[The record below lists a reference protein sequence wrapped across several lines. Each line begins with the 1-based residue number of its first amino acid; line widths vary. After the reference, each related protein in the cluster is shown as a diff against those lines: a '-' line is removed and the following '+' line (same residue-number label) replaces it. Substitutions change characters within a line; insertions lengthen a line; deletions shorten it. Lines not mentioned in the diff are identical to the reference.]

1 MVDSY
6 SIGYVPHRRKRFIMS
21 YSGIEHKL
29 RVFISSKCGGKY
41 TIARKSLQKLLDV
54 TGLVETYVFETDPAS
69 SEDTQSA
76 YLDYVDNSN
85 LCIFLVDNADGVPPA
100 VLSEEK
106 RAKDKHLRLLYIF
119 CDENKKEPTPM
130 QEDVRKLQSAKYAIA
145 HEFSDIV
152 SKAYD
157 SVMQDVIAVYK
168 KKEELFSVEKS
179 EVEPI
184 SAKAL
189 ITETYSL
196 PATSFS
202 KYPHVACV
210 LTKNILP
217 VNPLNK
223 EDEETSLERLLS
235 EHLQTVI
242 FQKPFDETII
252 DSICTEVS
260 KENNGEICEV
270 LQLRYQAQ
278 KCYYLTKYDECL
290 MLLQQAVST
299 AINKQGIPTWIAND
313 IAIDIR
319 HVQGRIDERN
329 STFTL
334 ENPGQ
339 KLIDTS
345 GEPVYFPYL
354 DRQVENMQEEIA
366 KKYYSQLSISPYT
379 TNWGGL
385 DQIFSPLANAFC
397 IAEMHGSIVQT
408 EITRDR
414 LISIYS
420 MLCILYEDHE
430 LLVEYI
436 KYLII
441 NRDLKKLDAVIRT
454 YNQSIDILNGQDIDS
469 IMDCIN
475 NMFDPIHQIM
485 SKYLLASRLGYY
497 MSDTAYSALYSELI
511 DYAMRWVQDDK
522 RVYNINTF
530 IFDFFGQNTY
540 RMNGK
545 DIVAFIR
552 EVFHHGLKRFYMDC
566 FKVLRSIDFEKITQE
581 DQLKVKQVLLDV
593 TATENEQLFD
603 QYYSSAVIRFCK
615 TTEVLYEDLEAV
627 IAEKYPDFY
636 KHTFLLEMSAQR
648 NQDFSEHIKSYI
660 AEAKSRNETQEM
672 NGTYS
677 GYAYESLDVVY
688 NILKTE
694 EIILGSELLK
704 SIIDAGIE
712 TLSSEKQTIQ
722 AKRSA
727 VRLLQFVY
735 FRSREQKE
743 LWNEIG
749 DQMIANAAV
758 FSIGNEMGFFSKDT
772 NRILSFQYYLFI
784 YSSFEPGCEGL
795 LDQLYST
802 DSSEAYTI
810 VQFLKIITDFLECAK
825 DQLEDD
831 TLISAFLY
839 YSIFMSQ
846 HKERD
851 VKYYATTCLI
861 ELTNFENAKRLALIH
876 LSQIMDTGSQA
887 AKIAILTRLGRI
899 QVNEDDSYL
908 RQIINKGKSDSN
920 YLVRFVAARDDL
932 DSIGDNV

>member
-1 MVDSY
+1 
-6 SIGYVPHRRKRFIMS
+6 MS

-41 TIARKSLQKLLDV
+41 TIARKSLQKLLEV

-76 YLDYVDNSN
+76 YLEYVDNSN
-85 LCIFLVDNADGVPPA
+85 LCIFLVDNEDGVPPA

-106 RAKDKHLRLLYIF
+106 RAKDKRLRLLYLF

-130 QEDVRKLQSAKYAIA
+130 QEEVRKLLSQKYFVV

-168 KKEELFSVEKS
+168 KKEELFSTEKS
-179 EVEPI
+179 EVDPI
-184 SAKAL
+184 NTKAL
-189 ITETYSL
+189 NTETYSL

-202 KYPHVACV
+202 KYPHVARV
-210 LTKNILP
+210 LTNNILP
-217 VNPLNK
+217 VNPLKK

-235 EHLQTVI
+235 EHLQIVI

-252 DSICTEVS
+252 DSICNEVL

-290 MLLQQAVST
+290 ALLQQSVSS
-299 AINKQGIPTWIAND
+299 AMEKQSIPTWIAND

-329 STFTL
+329 STITL

-379 TNWGGL
+379 TNYGGL

-397 IAEMHGSIVQT
+397 IAETHGSIVQT

-420 MLCILYEDHE
+420 MLCTLYEDHD

-436 KYLII
+436 TYLIT
-441 NRDLKKLDAVIRT
+441 NRDVKKLDAVIRT
-454 YNQSIDILNGQDIDS
+454 YNQSIDILNGQDIDA
-469 IMDCIN
+469 ILDYIN
-475 NMFDPIHQIM
+475 NMSDSVHQM
-485 SKYLLASRLGYY
+485 MAKYLLTSRLGYY
-497 MSDTAYSALYSELI
+497 MSDTAYSAVYSELI
-511 DYAMRWVQDDK
+511 EYAMKWVQDDK
-522 RVYNINTF
+522 RVYNTNVY
-530 IFDFFGQNTY
+530 IFDFFRQNTH
-540 RMNGK
+540 RIDGK
-545 DIVAFIR
+545 DIVTFIC
-552 EVFHHGLKRFYMDC
+552 EVFHYGLKRFYMDC
-566 FKVLRSIDFEKITQE
+566 FKVLSSIDFEKFAQE
-581 DQLKVKQVLLDV
+581 DQFKIKQILLDV
-593 TATENEQLFD
+593 TSTENEQLFD

-615 TTEVLYEDLEAV
+615 TAEVSYEDLEAV
-627 IAEKYPDFY
+627 IAEKYPSFY
-636 KHTFLLEMSAQR
+636 KHTFMLEMSAQR
-648 NQDFSEHIKSYI
+648 DQDFSEHIKSYLE
-660 AEAKSRNETQEM
+660 EAKARSKTQGA

-688 NILKTE
+688 NIIKNGKVFPDT
-694 EIILGSELLK
+694 ELLD
-704 SIIDAGIE
+704 SIVNVAIE
-712 TLSSEKQTIQ
+712 TLAAEKQTIS
-722 AKRSA
+722 AKLSA
-727 VRLLQFVY
+727 VRLLQLLY
-735 FRSREQKE
+735 FSNCGQKKD
-743 LWNEIG
+743 WDVVS
-749 DQMIANAAV
+749 DQMAENIST
-758 FSIGNEMGFFSKDT
+758 FSVGSEMGFFSKDT
-772 NRILSFQYYLFI
+772 DIVLSFQYNLFL
-784 YSSFEPGCEGL
+784 SVFFESKRDL
-795 LDQLYST
+795 LVETLYSIGAN
-802 DSSEAYTI
+802 DSYTI
-810 VQFLKIITDFLECAK
+810 IQFLRIIVGFL
-825 DQLEDD
+825 DD
-831 TLISAFLY
+831 ARTQIGDDNLLTAFLY
-839 YSIFMSQ
+839 YSILMSK

-851 VKYYATTCLI
+851 IKYHATKCLI
-861 ELTNFENAKRLALIH
+861 ELTCFKCTKHLALIH
-876 LSQIMDTGSQA
+876 LSQIMNTGSQA
-887 AKIAILTRLGRI
+887 EKIAILTRL
-899 QVNEDDSYL
+899 
-908 RQIINKGKSDSN
+908 RQIQADDDAYVKQIVNKGRSDNN
-920 YLVRFVAARDDL
+920 YLVRFVAERENHEYD
-932 DSIGDNV
+932 

>member
-1 MVDSY
+1 
-6 SIGYVPHRRKRFIMS
+6 MS

-41 TIARKSLQKLLDV
+41 TVARKSLQKLLEV

-76 YLDYVDNSN
+76 YLEYVDGSN
-85 LCIFLVDNADGVPPA
+85 LCIFLIDNEDGVPPA

-106 RAKDKHLRLLYIF
+106 RAKDKHLRLLYLF

-130 QEDVRKLQSAKYAIA
+130 QEEVRANLSQKYLVV

-152 SKAYD
+152 SKAFD
-157 SVMQDVIAVYK
+157 SVMQDVVAVYK
-168 KKEELFSVEKS
+168 KKEELFSTEKS

-184 SAKAL
+184 SATAL
-189 ITETYSL
+189 NTETYSL
-196 PATSFS
+196 PAASFL
-202 KYPHVACV
+202 KYPHVARV
-210 LTKNILP
+210 LTNNILP
-217 VNPLNK
+217 ANPLKK
-223 EDEETSLERLLS
+223 ENEETSLERLLS

-242 FQKPFDETII
+242 FQKPFDKTII
-252 DSICTEVS
+252 DSICSEVL

-290 MLLQQAVST
+290 SLLQQAVSS
-299 AINKQGIPTWIAND
+299 AIEKQSIPTWIVND

-329 STFTL
+329 STITF

-345 GEPVYFPYL
+345 GEPVFYPYL

-379 TNWGGL
+379 TNYGGL

-397 IAEMHGSIVQT
+397 IAEIHGSIVQT

-420 MLCILYEDHE
+420 MLCTLYEDHD

-436 KYLII
+436 KYLIS

-454 YNQSIDILNGQDIDS
+454 YNQSIDILNSQDIDA
-469 IMDCIN
+469 IVVRIN
-475 NMFDPIHQIM
+475 NMPDPVHQMM
-485 SKYLLASRLGYY
+485 SKYLLTSRLGYY
-497 MSDTAYSALYSELI
+497 MSDTAYSAVYSELI
-511 DYAMRWVQDDK
+511 EYAMRWAQDDK
-522 RVYNINTF
+522 RVYNTNTY
-530 IFDFFGQNTY
+530 IFDFFRQNTH
-540 RMNGK
+540 RIDGK
-545 DIVAFIR
+545 DIVAFIC
-552 EVFHHGLKRFYMDC
+552 EVFHKGLKRFYMDC
-566 FKVLRSIDFEKITQE
+566 FKVLGSMDFEKLAQE
-581 DQLKVKQVLLDV
+581 DQSKIKQILLDV
-593 TATENEQLFD
+593 TSTENEQLFD

-615 TTEVLYEDLEAV
+615 TTEVSYEDLEAL
-627 IAEKYPDFY
+627 IAEKYPKFY
-636 KHTFLLEMSAQR
+636 KHTFMLEMSAQR
-648 NQDFSEHIKSYI
+648 DQDLSEYIKTYLE
-660 AEAKSRNETQEM
+660 EARSRNQTQGM
-672 NGTYS
+672 NGAYS
-677 GYAYESLDVVY
+677 VYAYESLDVVY
-688 NILKTE
+688 NIISAEKITLSTE
-694 EIILGSELLK
+694 ILN
-704 SIIDAGIE
+704 SIIEAGLE
-712 TLSSEKQTIQ
+712 TLLSEKQTIQ
-722 AKRSA
+722 AKRAA
-727 VRLLQFVY
+727 VNLLQLAY

-749 DQMIANAAV
+749 NQMTANAAT

-772 NRILSFQYYLFI
+772 NYILSFQYRLFI
-784 YSSFEPGCEGL
+784 HSSFKPGSEVL

-810 VQFLKIITDFLECAK
+810 VQFLKIITDFLYCTK
-825 DQLEDD
+825 DQLMDEA
-831 TLISAFLY
+831 LVSAFLY

-851 VKYYATTCLI
+851 VKYHAAICLI
-861 ELTNFENAKRLALIH
+861 ALTNFANTRRLALIH
-876 LSQIMDTGSQA
+876 LSQIMNSGSQA
-887 AKIAILTRLGRI
+887 AKIAILTRLAQI
-899 QVNEDDSYL
+899 QIDKDDLYL
-908 RQIINKGKSDSN
+908 KQIINKGKSDSN
-920 YLVRFVAARDDL
+920 YLVRFVATRED
-932 DSIGDNV
+932 IG

>member
-1 MVDSY
+1 
-6 SIGYVPHRRKRFIMS
+6 
-21 YSGIEHKL
+21 
-29 RVFISSKCGGKY
+29 
-41 TIARKSLQKLLDV
+41 
-54 TGLVETYVFETDPAS
+54 
-69 SEDTQSA
+69 
-76 YLDYVDNSN
+76 
-85 LCIFLVDNADGVPPA
+85 
-100 VLSEEK
+100 
-106 RAKDKHLRLLYIF
+106 
-119 CDENKKEPTPM
+119 M
-130 QEDVRKLQSAKYAIA
+130 QEDVRKLQSAKYALA

-196 PATSFS
+196 PAASFS

-530 IFDFFGQNTY
+530 IFDF
-540 RMNGK
+540 
-545 DIVAFIR
+545 
-552 EVFHHGLKRFYMDC
+552 
-566 FKVLRSIDFEKITQE
+566 
-581 DQLKVKQVLLDV
+581 LD
-593 TATENEQLFD
+593 
-603 QYYSSAVIRFCK
+603 R
-615 TTEVLYEDLEAV
+615 
-627 IAEKYPDFY
+627 
-636 KHTFLLEMSAQR
+636 
-648 NQDFSEHIKSYI
+648 
-660 AEAKSRNETQEM
+660 
-672 NGTYS
+672 
-677 GYAYESLDVVY
+677 
-688 NILKTE
+688 
-694 EIILGSELLK
+694 
-704 SIIDAGIE
+704 
-712 TLSSEKQTIQ
+712 TLT
-722 AKRSA
+722 
-727 VRLLQFVY
+727 V
-735 FRSREQKE
+735 
-743 LWNEIG
+743 
-749 DQMIANAAV
+749 
-758 FSIGNEMGFFSKDT
+758 
-772 NRILSFQYYLFI
+772 
-784 YSSFEPGCEGL
+784 
-795 LDQLYST
+795 
-802 DSSEAYTI
+802 
-810 VQFLKIITDFLECAK
+810 
-825 DQLEDD
+825 
-831 TLISAFLY
+831 
-839 YSIFMSQ
+839 
-846 HKERD
+846 
-851 VKYYATTCLI
+851 
-861 ELTNFENAKRLALIH
+861 
-876 LSQIMDTGSQA
+876 
-887 AKIAILTRLGRI
+887 
-899 QVNEDDSYL
+899 
-908 RQIINKGKSDSN
+908 
-920 YLVRFVAARDDL
+920 
-932 DSIGDNV
+932 

>member
-130 QEDVRKLQSAKYAIA
+130 QEDVRKLQSAKYALA

-242 FQKPFDETII
+242 LQKPFDETII

-566 FKVLRSIDFEKITQE
+566 FKVLRSIDFEKITQK

-677 GYAYESLDVVY
+677 GYAYKSLDVVY

-735 FRSREQKE
+735 F
-743 LWNEIG
+743 
-749 DQMIANAAV
+749 
-758 FSIGNEMGFFSKDT
+758 
-772 NRILSFQYYLFI
+772 IL
-784 YSSFEPGCEGL
+784 
-795 LDQLYST
+795 
-802 DSSEAYTI
+802 
-810 VQFLKIITDFLECAK
+810 FL
-825 DQLEDD
+825 
-831 TLISAFLY
+831 
-839 YSIFMSQ
+839 
-846 HKERD
+846 
-851 VKYYATTCLI
+851 V
-861 ELTNFENAKRLALIH
+861 
-876 LSQIMDTGSQA
+876 
-887 AKIAILTRLGRI
+887 
-899 QVNEDDSYL
+899 
-908 RQIINKGKSDSN
+908 
-920 YLVRFVAARDDL
+920 
-932 DSIGDNV
+932 

>member
-1 MVDSY
+1 
-6 SIGYVPHRRKRFIMS
+6 MS

-41 TIARKSLQKLLDV
+41 TVARKSLQKLLEV

-76 YLDYVDNSN
+76 YLEYVDGSN
-85 LCIFLVDNADGVPPA
+85 LCIFLIDNEDGVPPA

-106 RAKDKHLRLLYIF
+106 RAKDKRLRLLYLF

-130 QEDVRKLQSAKYAIA
+130 QEEVRKMLSQKYLVV

-168 KKEELFSVEKS
+168 KKEELFSAEKS

-184 SAKAL
+184 SATAL
-189 ITETYSL
+189 NTETYSL
-196 PATSFS
+196 PATSFL
-202 KYPHVACV
+202 KHPHVARI
-210 LTKNILP
+210 LTKSILP
-217 VNPLNK
+217 ANPLKK

-242 FQKPFDETII
+242 FQKPFNETII
-252 DSICTEVS
+252 DNICNEML
-260 KENNGEICEV
+260 KENSGEICGV

-290 MLLQQAVST
+290 VVLQQAVSY
-299 AINKQGIPTWIAND
+299 AMEKQSVPTWIAND

-329 STFTL
+329 STITL

-345 GEPVYFPYL
+345 GEPVHFPYL

-366 KKYYSQLSISPYT
+366 KKYYSQLNISPYT
-379 TNWGGL
+379 TNYGGL

-397 IAEMHGSIVQT
+397 IAEIHGSIVQT

-420 MLCILYEDHE
+420 MLCTLYEDHD
-430 LLVEYI
+430 LLVEYT
-436 KYLII
+436 KYLIT
-441 NRDLKKLDAVIRT
+441 NRDVKKLDALIRT
-454 YNQSIDILNGQDIDS
+454 YNQSIDILNGQDIDAVL
-469 IMDCIN
+469 DRIN
-475 NMFDPIHQIM
+475 NMTDPVHQMM

-497 MSDTAYSALYSELI
+497 MSDTTYSAVYSELI
-511 DYAMRWVQDDK
+511 EYAMMWVQDDK
-522 RVYNINTF
+522 RVYNINAY
-530 IFDFFGQNTY
+530 IFDFFRQNTH
-540 RMNGK
+540 RIDGK
-545 DIVAFIR
+545 DIVTFIS

-566 FKVLRSIDFEKITQE
+566 FKVLGRIDFENIAQE
-581 DQLKVKQVLLDV
+581 DQFNIKQVLLDV
-593 TATENEQLFD
+593 TSTENEQIFD

-615 TTEVLYEDLEAV
+615 TAEVSYEDLEAV
-627 IAEKYPDFY
+627 IAEKYPKFY
-636 KHTFLLEMSAQR
+636 KHTFMLEMSAQR
-648 NQDFSEHIKSYI
+648 DQELSEYIKSYLE
-660 AEAKSRNETQEM
+660 EARSRNKTQGM
-672 NGTYS
+672 NGAYS

-688 NILKTE
+688 NIISAEK
-694 EIILGSELLK
+694 IILSSELLN
-704 SIIDAGIE
+704 SIIEVGLE

-722 AKRSA
+722 AKRAA
-727 VRLLQFVY
+727 VHLLQLAY

-749 DQMIANAAV
+749 DQMTANAAT

-772 NRILSFQYYLFI
+772 NYILTFQYRLFI
-784 YSSFEPGCEGL
+784 HSSFEPRCEVL

-810 VQFLKIITDFLECAK
+810 VQFLKIITDFLYCAK
-825 DQLEDD
+825 DQLIDE

-851 VKYYATTCLI
+851 VKYHAAICLI
-861 ELTNFENAKRLALIH
+861 ALTNSAIARHLALIH
-876 LSQIMDTGSQA
+876 LSQIMDSGSQE
-887 AKIAILTRLGRI
+887 AKTAILTRLGQI
-899 QVNEDDSYL
+899 QIDKDDLYL
-908 RQIINKGKSDSN
+908 NQIINKGKSDSN
-920 YLVRFVAARDDL
+920 YLVRFVATREDL
-932 DSIGDNV
+932 KQ

>member
-130 QEDVRKLQSAKYAIA
+130 QEDVRKLQSAKYALA

-566 FKVLRSIDFEKITQE
+566 FKVLRSIDFEKITQ
-581 DQLKVKQVLLDV
+581 
-593 TATENEQLFD
+593 
-603 QYYSSAVIRFCK
+603 
-615 TTEVLYEDLEAV
+615 
-627 IAEKYPDFY
+627 
-636 KHTFLLEMSAQR
+636 
-648 NQDFSEHIKSYI
+648 
-660 AEAKSRNETQEM
+660 
-672 NGTYS
+672 
-677 GYAYESLDVVY
+677 
-688 NILKTE
+688 
-694 EIILGSELLK
+694 
-704 SIIDAGIE
+704 
-712 TLSSEKQTIQ
+712 
-722 AKRSA
+722 
-727 VRLLQFVY
+727 
-735 FRSREQKE
+735 
-743 LWNEIG
+743 
-749 DQMIANAAV
+749 
-758 FSIGNEMGFFSKDT
+758 KD
-772 NRILSFQYYLFI
+772 
-784 YSSFEPGCEGL
+784 
-795 LDQLYST
+795 
-802 DSSEAYTI
+802 
-810 VQFLKIITDFLECAK
+810 
-825 DQLEDD
+825 
-831 TLISAFLY
+831 
-839 YSIFMSQ
+839 
-846 HKERD
+846 
-851 VKYYATTCLI
+851 
-861 ELTNFENAKRLALIH
+861 
-876 LSQIMDTGSQA
+876 
-887 AKIAILTRLGRI
+887 
-899 QVNEDDSYL
+899 
-908 RQIINKGKSDSN
+908 
-920 YLVRFVAARDDL
+920 
-932 DSIGDNV
+932 

>member
-1 MVDSY
+1 
-6 SIGYVPHRRKRFIMS
+6 MS

-41 TIARKSLQKLLDV
+41 TVARKSLQKLLEV
-54 TGLVETYVFETDPAS
+54 TGLIETYVFETDPAS

-76 YLDYVDNSN
+76 YLEYVDGSN

-106 RAKDKHLRLLYIF
+106 RAKDKHLRLIYLF

-130 QEDVRKLQSAKYAIA
+130 QEEIRKMLSQKYFVV

-168 KKEELFSVEKS
+168 KKEEELFSAKKNEI
-179 EVEPI
+179 EPAGGEPLNI
-184 SAKAL
+184 K
-189 ITETYSL
+189 TNSL
-196 PATSFS
+196 LTTSFS
-202 KYPHVACV
+202 EYPLVEGV
-210 LTKNILP
+210 LTNNILP
-217 VNPLNK
+217 LNPLKK
-223 EDEETSLERLLS
+223 EHEEASLERLLS
-235 EHLQTVI
+235 EHMQTVI

-252 DSICTEVS
+252 DNICNEVL
-260 KENNGEICEV
+260 KENNGEICKV

-278 KCYYLTKYDECL
+278 KSYYLTKYDECL
-290 MLLQQAVST
+290 VLLQQAVSN
-299 AINKQGIPTWIAND
+299 AMEEQSIPTWIAND

-319 HVQGRIDERN
+319 HVQGRIDEKN

-366 KKYYSQLSISPYT
+366 KEYYSQLSISPYT
-379 TNWGGL
+379 TNYGGL
-385 DQIFSPLANAFC
+385 DQFFSPLANAFC
-397 IAEMHGSIVQT
+397 IAEIHGSIVQT

-420 MLCILYEDHE
+420 MLCTLYEDHD

-441 NRDLKKLDAVIRT
+441 NRDKKKLDTVIRT
-454 YNQSIDILNGQDIDS
+454 YNQSIDILNGQDIDTV
-469 IMDCIN
+469 INCIN
-475 NMFDPIHQIM
+475 NMYDPAHQMM

-497 MSDTAYSALYSELI
+497 MNDASYSTLYKELVE
-511 DYAMRWVQDDK
+511 YAMNWVCDDK
-522 RVYNINTF
+522 QIFNFNAY
-530 IFDFFGQNTY
+530 IFDFFRQNTH
-540 RMNGK
+540 RIHVK
-545 DIVAFIR
+545 DIVGFIC
-552 EVFHHGLKRFYMDC
+552 EVFHHGLRRLYMDC
-566 FKVLRSIDFEKITQE
+566 FKILRGIDFKTIDQD
-581 DQLKVKQVLLDV
+581 DQLKVKQVLVDA
-593 TATENEQLFD
+593 TSTENEQLFD

-615 TTEVLYEDLEAV
+615 TTEVSYEDLETV

-636 KHTFLLEMSAQR
+636 KQTFMLEMGTQR
-648 NQDFSEHIKSYI
+648 DKDFSEYINSYLE
-660 AEAKSRNETQEM
+660 EAKTRNKTQGV
-672 NGTYS
+672 NGSYS
-677 GYAYESLDVVY
+677 GYTYESLDVVF
-688 NILKTE
+688 NIINSEDITLNA
-694 EIILGSELLK
+694 ELLN
-704 SIIDAGIE
+704 SIIEAGLE

-722 AKRSA
+722 AKRA
-727 VRLLQFVY
+727 AIKLLQLAY
-735 FRSREQKE
+735 FRSCEQKE
-743 LWNEIG
+743 LWNEPG
-749 DQMIANAAV
+749 NQMTANAAT

-772 NRILSFQYYLFI
+772 NYILSFQYRLFI
-784 YSSFEPGCEGL
+784 HSSFEPGCDVL

-802 DSSEAYTI
+802 DFSEAYTI
-810 VQFLKIITDFLECAK
+810 VQFLKIISEFLYCAK
-825 DQLEDD
+825 DHFEEEA
-831 TLISAFLY
+831 LISAFLY

-851 VKYYATTCLI
+851 VKYNAAKCLI
-861 ELTNFENAKRLALIH
+861 ALTNFPNARHLALIH
-876 LSQIMDTGSQA
+876 LSQIMDSGSQA
-887 AKIAILTRLGRI
+887 AKIAILTRLGQI
-899 QVNEDDSYL
+899 QIDEDDLYL

-920 YLVRFVAARDDL
+920 YLVRSFAARKDL
-932 DSIGDNV
+932 G

>member
-41 TIARKSLQKLLDV
+41 TVARKSLQKLLEV

-76 YLDYVDNSN
+76 YLEYVDGSN
-85 LCIFLVDNADGVPPA
+85 LCIFLIDNEDGVPPA

-106 RAKDKHLRLLYIF
+106 RAKDKHLRLLYLF

-130 QEDVRKLQSAKYAIA
+130 QEEVRANLSQKYLVV

-152 SKAYD
+152 SKAFD
-157 SVMQDVIAVYK
+157 SVMQDVVAVYK
-168 KKEELFSVEKS
+168 KKEELFSTEKS

-184 SAKAL
+184 SATAL
-189 ITETYSL
+189 NTETYSL
-196 PATSFS
+196 PAASFL
-202 KYPHVACV
+202 KYPHVARV
-210 LTKNILP
+210 LTNNILP
-217 VNPLNK
+217 ANSLKK
-223 EDEETSLERLLS
+223 ENEETSLERLLS

-242 FQKPFDETII
+242 FQKPFDKTII
-252 DSICTEVS
+252 DSICSEVL

-290 MLLQQAVST
+290 SLLQQAVSS
-299 AINKQGIPTWIAND
+299 AIEKQSIPTWIVND

-329 STFTL
+329 STITF

-345 GEPVYFPYL
+345 GEPVFYPYL

-379 TNWGGL
+379 TNYGGL

-397 IAEMHGSIVQT
+397 IAEIHGSIVQT

-420 MLCILYEDHE
+420 MLCTLYEDHD

-436 KYLII
+436 KYLIS

-454 YNQSIDILNGQDIDS
+454 YNQSIDILNSQDIDA
-469 IMDCIN
+469 IVVRIN
-475 NMFDPIHQIM
+475 NMPDPVHQMM
-485 SKYLLASRLGYY
+485 SKYLLTSRLGYY
-497 MSDTAYSALYSELI
+497 MSDTAYSAVYSELI
-511 DYAMRWVQDDK
+511 EYAMRWAQDDK
-522 RVYNINTF
+522 RVYNTNTY
-530 IFDFFGQNTY
+530 IFDFFRQNTH
-540 RMNGK
+540 RIDGK
-545 DIVAFIR
+545 DIVAFIC
-552 EVFHHGLKRFYMDC
+552 EVFHQGLKRFYMDC
-566 FKVLRSIDFEKITQE
+566 FKVLGSMDFEKLAQE
-581 DQLKVKQVLLDV
+581 DQSKIKQILLDV
-593 TATENEQLFD
+593 TSTENEQLFD

-615 TTEVLYEDLEAV
+615 TTEVSYEDLEAL
-627 IAEKYPDFY
+627 IAEKYPKFY
-636 KHTFLLEMSAQR
+636 KHTFMLEMSAQR
-648 NQDFSEHIKSYI
+648 DQDLSEYIKTYLE
-660 AEAKSRNETQEM
+660 EARSRNQTQGM
-672 NGTYS
+672 NGAYS

-749 DQMIANAAV
+749 DQMIANAAA